1 MTNDKRPLTF
11 LEELREQRWDDH
23 RYYHQ
28 SRVNQSLH
36 LFSSLC
42 FIATYIYIPF
52 NPIVAAV
59 LGWIIA
65 MWSRQIGHFFFEPK
79 GYDEVNGASFDH
91 KEQIKVGYNLQRKV
105 ILFVAWL
112 AVPIVLR
119 LSPTLFG
126 LVAPWTDRASFLNRL
141 GVAWLGLA
149 AIGLFTRTFYLMATR
164 NLQTGAV
171 WFTKILTVPFART
184 VDRSD
189 GPRPPTR
196 RLNVAQSAWWQMRSA
211 PQRHPLSHSGL
222 HAEMHFPSMQ
232 R

>member
-1 MTNDKRPLTF
+1 MTTAHRPPTF
-11 LEELREQRWDDH
+11 LEELKEQRWDDH

-52 NPIVAAV
+52 NPIVAAL
-59 LGWIIA
+59 LGWVVA

-79 GYDEVNGASFDH
+79 TYDEVNRATFAH

-112 AVPIVLR
+112 SVPIVLR

-126 LVAPWTDRASFLNRL
+126 LLEPWSDRASYLHRL

-149 AIGLFTRTFYLMATR
+149 AVGLLSRTFYLMATR
-164 NLQTGAV
+164 NLQTGLV
-171 WFTKILTVPFART
+171 WFTKILTDPFHDVAIYYRAPLFLMRGQWIDPMDHAR
-184 VDRSD
+184 
-189 GPRPPTR
+189 
-196 RLNVAQSAWWQMRSA
+196 
-211 PQRHPLSHSGL
+211 SHD
-222 HAEMHFPSMQ
+222 A
-232 R
+232 

>member
-1 MTNDKRPLTF
+1 MTNAKTF
-11 LEELREQRWDDH
+11 MEELREQRWDDH

-52 NPIVAAV
+52 NPIIAAV

-79 GYDEVNGASFDH
+79 TYDEVNRATFAH
-91 KEQIKVGYNLQRKV
+91 KEAIKVGYNLQRKV

-112 AVPIVLR
+112 SVPIVLR
-119 LSPTLFG
+119 MSPTVFG
-126 LVAPWTDRASFLNRL
+126 LLEPWTDRTTYLHRL

-149 AIGLFTRTFYLMATR
+149 AIGLLSRTLYLMLTR
-164 NLQTGAV
+164 NFQTGAV
-171 WFTKILTVPFART
+171 WFTKILTDPFHDVMIYWRAPFFLMRGQWIDPMDHAR
-184 VDRSD
+184 
-189 GPRPPTR
+189 
-196 RLNVAQSAWWQMRSA
+196 
-211 PQRHPLSHSGL
+211 SHD
-222 HAEMHFPSMQ
+222 A
-232 R
+232 

>member
-1 MTNDKRPLTF
+1 MTDTKRPLTF
-11 LEELREQRWDDH
+11 LEELKEQRWDDH

-52 NPIVAAV
+52 NPIVAAL
-59 LGWIIA
+59 LGWVVA

-79 GYDEVNGASFDH
+79 SYDEVNRATFEH

-105 ILFVAWL
+105 MLFVAWL

-126 LVAPWTDRASFLNRL
+126 LLEPWTDRASYLHRL

-149 AIGLFTRTFYLMATR
+149 GVGLLSRTFYLIATR
-164 NLQTGAV
+164 NLQTGLV
-171 WFTKILTVPFART
+171 WFTKILTDPFHDVMIYYRAPLFLLRGQWIDPMDHAR
-184 VDRSD
+184 
-189 GPRPPTR
+189 
-196 RLNVAQSAWWQMRSA
+196 
-211 PQRHPLSHSGL
+211 SHEG
-222 HAEMHFPSMQ
+222 
-232 R
+232 

>member
-1 MTNDKRPLTF
+1 MTNAKRPPTTF
-11 LEELREQRWDDH
+11 LEELKEQRWDDH

-52 NPIVAAV
+52 NPILAAL
-59 LGWIIA
+59 LGWVVA

-79 GYDEVNGASFDH
+79 GYDEVNRASFSH

-119 LSPTLFG
+119 LSPTVFG
-126 LVAPWTDRASFLNRL
+126 LLEPWTDRAGYLHRL

-149 AIGLFTRTFYLMATR
+149 AAGLLSRTFYLMATR

-171 WFTKILTVPFART
+171 WFTKILTDPFHDVMIYWRAPLFLLRGQWIDPMDHART
-184 VDRSD
+184 HD
-189 GPRPPTR
+189 G
-196 RLNVAQSAWWQMRSA
+196 
-211 PQRHPLSHSGL
+211 
-222 HAEMHFPSMQ
+222 
-232 R
+232 

>member
-1 MTNDKRPLTF
+1 MSEAKRKQSF

-42 FIATYIYIPF
+42 FIATYVYIPF
-52 NPIVAAV
+52 NPIVAAL
-59 LGWIIA
+59 LGWVVA

-79 GYDEVNGASFDH
+79 GYDEVNRATFAH

-105 ILFVAWL
+105 LLFVAWL
-112 AVPIVLR
+112 SLPIVLR
-119 LSPTLFG
+119 LSPTVFG
-126 LVAPWTDRASFLNRL
+126 LMEPWTDRATYLHRL

-149 AIGLFTRTFYLMATR
+149 GVGLLSRTFYLMATR

-171 WFTKILTVPFART
+171 WFTKILTDPFNDFLQYRKAPLALLR
-184 VDRSD
+184 
-189 GPRPPTR
+189 GE
-196 RLNVAQSAWWQMRSA
+196 RLDPMQSAQ
-211 PQRHPLSHSGL
+211 
-222 HAEMHFPSMQ
+222 HA
-232 R
+232 